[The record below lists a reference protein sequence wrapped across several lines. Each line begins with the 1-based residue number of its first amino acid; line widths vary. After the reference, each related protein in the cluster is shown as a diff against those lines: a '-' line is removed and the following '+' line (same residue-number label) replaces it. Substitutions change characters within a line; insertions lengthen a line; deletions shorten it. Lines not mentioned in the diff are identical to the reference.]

1 MMIDIKIQRSI
12 SERSS
17 SWATILTRHGMAWLG
32 LEKTI
37 FVLLLLN
44 AANLHRRFHW
54 NFQFNT
60 TQNLPFQIGFGPFYI
75 FKRPHF
81 FYLTQ
86 GMSYLISLS
95 PQLFKTIGYVVFSMQ
110 LCAFGKYFISISV
123 LRPSFFL
130 YYLLI
135 AFVTSISRTLI
146 GASDLITSLYNI
158 SLVSG
163 LGNRRKKVTSVTCI
177 WVNIEKAPWTFS
189 NQAVL

>member
-1 MMIDIKIQRSI
+1 MVGS
-12 SERSS
+12 
-17 SWATILTRHGMAWLG
+17 G
-32 LEKTI
+32 KTI

-44 AANLHRRFHW
+44 AANLHKRFHW

-60 TQNLPFQIGFGPFYI
+60 TQNLPFKIGFGPFYI
-75 FKRPHF
+75 FKRPYLF
-81 FYLTQ
+81 DLTQ

-146 GASDLITSLYNI
+146 GASDLITSLSYKI
-158 SLVSG
+158 SLVSDWETEE
-163 LGNRRKKVTSVTCI
+163 KSTSVTCI